1 MSDFSICLI
10 FKISKYFSDSTFFLL
25 FVNFSMNFI
34 RAIDEFL
41 IYIRIHKN
49 LSPKTV
55 EQYER
60 HLVKFL
66 WYLVPEISEFEWK
79 RVNHELIFLESPEDS
94 VKRTEKNV
102 LKRFFLDN
110 CPLELSNVKISDLNE
125 FRLYIAEKW
134 LSIKTVNAYMITF
147 RSFFKFCRKS
157 WYESVDPI
165 SIDLMKQKDR
175 EVTFLDTAEI
185 MRIFEQIDTST
196 IQWKRDAAIIKCIY
210 STGLRISELTN
221 LDKSAINL
229 NTWEFSVRGKWG
241 KIRTVYLTDFA
252 VDRIRIYLQ
261 AREVELGEKDTFNPL
276 FIRHNFNMDNVYSKS
291 LQWSDVIKKQF
302 TNEDLRLSRFFITN
316 KIKEYALRA
325 NIIKEVSAHTLRHS
339 FATTLLTNGA
349 DIRSIQELLG
359 HTSITTTQV
368 YTHVTNPKLKE
379 IHGKFHR

>member
-1 MSDFSICLI
+1 M
-10 FKISKYFSDSTFFLL
+10 KWYKYLTFLPFC
-25 FVNFSMNFI
+25 SMNFI

-79 RVNHELIFLESPEDS
+79 PIDHELIFLESPEDS
-94 VKRTEKNV
+94 EKRLEKNKY
-102 LKRFFLDN
+102 KRFLLDN
-110 CPLELSNVKISDLNE
+110 CPLELKNIKISDLNE

-134 LSIKTVNAYMITF
+134 LSIKTINAYMITF

-157 WYESVDPI
+157 GYESIDPI
-165 SIDLMKQKDR
+165 SVDLNKQKDR

-185 MRIFEQIDTST
+185 FRIFHQIDTST
-196 IQWKRDAAIIKCIY
+196 IQWKRDAAIIECIY
-210 STGLRISELTN
+210 STGLRISELTS

-229 NTWEFSVRGKWG
+229 DTREFSIRGKWG

-261 AREVELGEKDTFNPL
+261 AREELLSDKDIFNSL
-276 FIRHNFNMDNVYSKS
+276 FIRHNWHDKDGKIYNINSKS
-291 LQWSDVIKKQF
+291 SHNKDIIKKPLS
-302 TNEDLRLSRFFITN
+302 NEQVRLSRFFITN
-316 KIKEYALRA
+316 KIKEYAFRA
-325 NIIKEVSAHTLRHS
+325 NIIKDVSAHTLRHS

-359 HTSITTTQV
+359 HASITTTQV
-368 YTHVTNPKLKE
+368 YTHITNPKLKE
-379 IHGKFHR
+379 VHKNFHR